1 MARLL
6 LSLFFLLFATSGMA
20 QPPARLREAAAA
32 GNNAA
37 TLPNGGGATPT
48 ATRNAAAQRGS
59 IREFPTA
66 APMPDNAAWRRD
78 VYRMLTLTDD
88 ANAPLYYP
96 VTPTAGR
103 ENLFVHLFH
112 LILRGQIR
120 AYEYTPDAL
129 EHFDEK
135 HVVKGKKILDDNH
148 IFYEANEGRM
158 RVNDADLPSEDVKRY
173 YLKESVYFDQQTGTF
188 RTKVLALCP
197 IVVSDFGDGQPQT
210 TPLFWVNYE
219 EAAPHLAKLSL
230 MASNLNNASE
240 ISADDYFNTA
250 QYRGEIYQTKN
261 LQDKTIA
268 QMAESDSA
276 QAKVRE
282 HIEQEIKDFQQHMWG
297 KGQKPAPTTS
307 IADSTATNDSSTV
320 APAADG
326 SSTSGRRSSRR
337 SSSRS
342 SSKSSTPKAAKA
354 PKVKSTPSSKSGTL
368 SVRRQRH

>member
-1 MARLL
+1 MYRIL
-6 LSLFFLLFATSGMA
+6 LSLVLLLFAAHSVA
-20 QPPARLREAAAA
+20 QPPARLREAAATGSNA
-32 GNNAA
+32 GQNADNAA
-37 TLPNGGGATPT
+37 NTGGKVSNNT
-48 ATRNAAAQRGS
+48 TRNAAQRGS

-78 VYRMLTLTDD
+78 VYRMLKLTED

-96 VTPTAGR
+96 ITPSSGR

-112 LILRGQIR
+112 LILKGKIN
-120 AYEYTPDAL
+120 AYEYTPDAI

-135 HVVKGKKILDDNH
+135 HVIKGKKIMDDNH
-148 IFYEANEGRM
+148 IFYEANDGRL

-173 YLKESVYFDQQTGTF
+173 YIKESVYFDQQMGTF

-197 IVVSDFGDGQPQT
+197 IVISDFGDGQVQS

-240 ISADDYFNTA
+240 ISADDYFNTS

-276 QAKVRE
+276 QTKVRE
-282 HIEQEIKDFQQHMWG
+282 RIEQEIKDFQQHMWG
-297 KGQKPAPTTS
+297 SREQSLAEDAKANAAQS
-307 IADSTATNDSSTV
+307 SDSTLIEDKT
-320 APAADG
+320 
-326 SSTSGRRSSRR
+326 STSTKSRRSSRR
-337 SSSRS
+337 SST
-342 SSKSSTPKAAKA
+342 KTSTPKAAKA
-354 PKVKSTPSSKSGTL
+354 PKPKTTSSSKSGTI